1 MKKIFTIL
9 GFLFAIS
16 TFAQSDNGVVSAL
29 KAVDVNQFTSYF
41 NSSVDVK
48 LPKENEKPNLNKS
61 EAAGLIK
68 SFFSG
73 NGINGFE
80 IISQREMSGTMY
92 IAGKLKSTSQDYNLT
107 VMLKNKIDGVSVI
120 TVRIN

>member
-16 TFAQSDNGVVSAL
+16 TFAQNDNGVVSAL
-29 KAVDVNQFTSYF
+29 KTANVNEFTSYF
-41 NSSVDVK
+41 SSTVDVK
-48 LPKENEKPNLNKS
+48 LPKENEKQNVNKTD
-61 EAAGLIK
+61 AANMVK
-68 SFFSG
+68 SFFSS
-73 NGINGFE
+73 NNINGFE
-80 IISQREMSGTMY
+80 VISQREMSGTMY

-107 VMLKNKIDGVSVI
+107 VMLKNKGDGASVI

>member
-9 GFLFAIS
+9 GFLFAVS
-16 TFAQSDNGVVSAL
+16 TFAQNNNGVVSAL
-29 KAVDVNQFTSYF
+29 KAVNVSQFTNYF
-41 NSSVDVK
+41 NSTVDVK
-48 LPKENEKPNLNKS
+48 LPKESEKQNVSKAD
-61 EAAGLIK
+61 AAGMIK
-68 SFFSG
+68 NFFTS
-73 NGINGFE
+73 NNINGFE

-107 VMLKNKIDGVSVI
+107 VMLKNKGDGASVI

>member
-29 KAVDVNQFTSYF
+29 KAVNVNQFTTYF
-41 NSSVDVK
+41 NNTVDVK
-48 LPKENEKPNLNKS
+48 LPKENEKQNLNK
-61 EAAGLIK
+61 ADAVGMIK
-68 SFFSG
+68 NFFTS
-73 NGINGFE
+73 NNINAFE

-92 IAGKLKSTSQDYNLT
+92 IAGKLKSASQDFNLT
-107 VMLKNKIDGVSVI
+107 VMLKNKGDSVSVI

>member
-9 GFLFAIS
+9 GFLFTIS

-29 KAVDVNQFTSYF
+29 KGVNVNQFTNYF
-41 NSSVDVK
+41 NSTVDVK

-68 SFFSG
+68 SFFTN
-73 NGINGFE
+73 NGINSFE

-92 IAGKLKSTSQDYNLT
+92 IAGKLKSASQDYNLT
-107 VMLKNKIDGVSVI
+107 VMLKNKSDGVSVI

>member
-16 TFAQSDNGVVSAL
+16 TFAQNDNGVVSAL
-29 KAVDVNQFTSYF
+29 KTANVNEFTSYF
-41 NSSVDVK
+41 NSTVDVK
-48 LPKENEKPNLNKS
+48 LPKENEKQNVSKAD
-61 EAAGLIK
+61 AANMVK
-68 SFFSG
+68 SFFSS
-73 NGINGFE
+73 NNINGFE
-80 IISQREMSGTMY
+80 VISQREMSGTMY

-107 VMLKNKIDGVSVI
+107 VMLKNKGDGASVI

>member
-29 KAVDVNQFTSYF
+29 KAVNVNQFTTYF
-41 NSSVDVK
+41 NNTVDVK
-48 LPKENEKPNLNKS
+48 LPKENEKQNLNK
-61 EAAGLIK
+61 ADAVGMIK
-68 SFFSG
+68 NFFTS
-73 NGINGFE
+73 NNINGFE

-92 IAGKLKSTSQDYNLT
+92 IAGKLKSASQDFNLT
-107 VMLKNKIDGVSVI
+107 VMLKNKGDSVSVI

>member
-41 NSSVDVK
+41 NSTVDVK

-73 NGINGFE
+73 
-80 IISQREMSGTMY
+80 
-92 IAGKLKSTSQDYNLT
+92 
-107 VMLKNKIDGVSVI
+107 SV
-120 TVRIN
+120 R